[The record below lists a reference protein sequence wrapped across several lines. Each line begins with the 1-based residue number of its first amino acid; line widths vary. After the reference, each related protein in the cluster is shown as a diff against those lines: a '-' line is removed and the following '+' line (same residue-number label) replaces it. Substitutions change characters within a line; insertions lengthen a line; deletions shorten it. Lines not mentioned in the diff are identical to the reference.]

1 MSDFE
6 LIILGFFMGCAFSFV
21 MIGSGVWFSELTK
34 KGKRDGGTDEEILRN
49 ERH

>member
-21 MIGSGVWFSELTK
+21 MIGSGVWFGEKMK
-34 KGKRDGGTDEEILRN
+34 KGEQHGGTDEKVL
-49 ERH
+49 

>member
-21 MIGSGVWFSELTK
+21 MIGSGVWFGEKFK
-34 KGKRDGGTDEEILRN
+34 KGEEDGGTDEKVLRD
-49 ERH
+49 E

>member
-21 MIGSGVWFSELTK
+21 MIGSGVWFGEKMK
-34 KGKRDGGTDEEILRN
+34 KGEQNGGTDEKVLRN
-49 ERH
+49 E

>member
-21 MIGSGVWFSELTK
+21 MIGSGVWFGERMK
-34 KGKRDGGTDEEILRN
+34 KGERHGRNDEEVL
-49 ERH
+49 

>member
-21 MIGSGVWFSELTK
+21 MIGSGVWFSEKSK
-34 KGKRDGGTDEEILRN
+34 KGEDNDRTD
-49 ERH
+49 